1 MTSMRLL
8 VQAREELR
16 DAAEYYESRVRGLGV
31 EFTHHVDKAIS
42 DIQQNPE
49 RWPIVEQGVRRRLI
63 SRFPY
68 CLLYR
73 ADADE
78 TVILA
83 VMHLR
88 RHPNYW
94 VNRGRK

>member
-1 MTSMRLL
+1 MTSVRLL

-31 EFTHHVDKAIS
+31 EFTHKVDEAVL
-42 DIQQNPE
+42 DVRQNPE
-49 RWPIVEQGVRRRLI
+49 SGSVVEQGVRRRLI

-68 CLLYR
+68 CLLYCV
-73 ADADE
+73 DANE

-94 VNRGRK
+94 VNRVRK